1 MSRPTGFAD
10 LAGRRVGLWGYGVEG
25 RAARARLEG
34 TCELVIVD
42 DRDLGGGVLVAA
54 EGGLEALARCEVV
67 LKSPGVPRRRADV
80 LALEAGGTLVT
91 SALNLWLLGADRSR
105 VVAVTGTKGK
115 STTTA
120 LTAFVLESLGRAALA
135 TGNLGRPPYDPDL
148 DTEGHDVVV
157 EVSSFQSVDLEV
169 APAVVAVTALGSD
182 HLDWHGSL
190 ERYHEDKLAVTRAPG
205 EHVTLLADVAP
216 LRARRDLVGGAV
228 TWVGADESGL
238 AAELGLVGA
247 HNDQNVGVALAAA
260 AALGG
265 VDVEVAREAA
275 RAAAARFTPL
285 PGRLTVVATE
295 RHDGRDVRYVDDG
308 LATSPLPTLAALA
321 VFADEPLA
329 LIVGGFDRG
338 VDYAPL
344 ADALAGRAGPTT
356 VVVTGPAGARIAR
369 ALGSRGARDRVV
381 EATTMAEAVALAR
394 ASLPEGGAVL
404 LSPAAPSFD
413 RYRDWTERSADF
425 TQVVRSLV
433 G

>member
-25 RAARARLEG
+25 RATRARLEG

-42 DRDLGGGVLVAA
+42 DRDLGEGVLVTA

-67 LKSPGVPRRRADV
+67 VKSPGVPRRRADV
-80 LALEAGGTLVT
+80 LALEAGGTVVT

-135 TGNLGRPPYDPDL
+135 TGNLGRPPYDPEL
-148 DTEGHDVVV
+148 DTEGRDVVV

-190 ERYHEDKLAVTRAPG
+190 EYYHADKLAVTRAPG
-205 EHVTLLADVAP
+205 EHVTLLADVAA
-216 LRARRDLVGGAV
+216 LRARRALVGGAV
-228 TWVGADESGL
+228 TWVGPDEHGL

-247 HNDQNVGVALAAA
+247 HNDQNVGIALAAA
-260 AALGG
+260 AALAG
-265 VDVEVAREAA
+265 VDVGAA
-275 RAAAARFTPL
+275 RAAARASAPRFTPL
-285 PGRLTVVATE
+285 PGRLTVVAVE
-295 RHDGRDVRYVDDG
+295 RREGGDVRFVDDG
-308 LATSPLPTLAALA
+308 LATSPLPTLAALE
-321 VFADEPLA
+321 VFDTEPLA
-329 LIVGGFDRG
+329 LLAGGFDRG

-344 ADALAGRAGPTT
+344 ADALVGRGAPTT
-356 VVVTGPAGARIAR
+356 VVTTGPAGARLAEALDAR
-369 ALGSRGARDRVV
+369 GGAARTV
-381 EATTMAEAVALAR
+381 AAATMAEAVALAR
-394 ASLPEGGAVL
+394 AALPGGGVVL
-404 LSPAAPSFD
+404 LSPGAPSFD
-413 RYRDWTERSADF
+413 RYNDWTERSADF

>member
-34 TCELVIVD
+34 TCELVVVD
-42 DRDLGGGVLVAA
+42 DRDLGEGVLVTT
-54 EGGLEALARCEVV
+54 EGGLEALARCAVV

-80 LALEAGGTLVT
+80 LALEASGTVVT
-91 SALNLWLLGADRSR
+91 SALNLWLLDADRSR

-120 LTAFVLESLGRAALA
+120 LTAFVLESLGRPALA

-148 DTEGHDVVV
+148 DTEGRAVVV

-205 EHVTLLADVAP
+205 EHATLLADVES

-228 TWVGADESGL
+228 TWVEADHGGL
-238 AAELGLVGA
+238 AGELGLVGA
-247 HNDQNVGVALAAA
+247 HNDQNVALALAAA
-260 AALGG
+260 ATLAG
-265 VDVEVAREAA
+265 VSVGAA
-275 RAAAARFTPL
+275 RAAARAQAARFTPL

-295 RHDGRDVRYVDDG
+295 RRGGNDVRYVDDG
-308 LATSPLPTLAALA
+308 LATSPLPTLAALE
-321 VFADEPLA
+321 VFAGEPLA
-329 LIVGGFDRG
+329 LIAGGFDRG
-338 VDYAPL
+338 VDYAGL
-344 ADALAGRAGPTT
+344 AGALAGRAAPTT
-356 VVVTGPAGARIAR
+356 VVTTGPAGVRIAR
-369 ALGSRGARDRVV
+369 ALEALGTADRVLD
-381 EATTMAEAVALAR
+381 ATTMAEAVARAR
-394 ASLPEGGAVL
+394 GALVDGGVVL

>member
-10 LAGRRVGLWGYGVEG
+10 LAGRRVGLWGFGVEG
-25 RAARARLEG
+25 RATRDRLEG

-42 DRDLGGGVLVAA
+42 DRDLGDGVLVTA

-80 LALEAGGTLVT
+80 LALEAGGTVVT

-120 LTAFVLESLGRAALA
+120 LTAFVLESLGRAAIA
-135 TGNLGRPPYDPDL
+135 TGNLGRPPYDPAL
-148 DTEGHDVVV
+148 DTEGRDVVV

-205 EHVTLLADVAP
+205 EHVTLLADVAA
-216 LRARRDLVGGAV
+216 LRARRALVGGAV
-228 TWVGADESGL
+228 AWVGPDEHGL
-238 AAELGLVGA
+238 AAALGLVGA

-260 AALGG
+260 AALAG
-265 VDVEVAREAA
+265 VDVTTAREAA
-275 RAAAARFTPL
+275 RANAGRFTPL
-285 PGRLTVVATE
+285 PGRLTLVATE
-295 RHDGRDVRYVDDG
+295 RRARGDVRFVDDG

-321 VFADEPLA
+321 VFDVAPLA
-329 LIVGGFDRG
+329 LIAGGFDRG
-338 VDYAPL
+338 VDYAAL
-344 ADALAGRAGPTT
+344 ADALVRRAAPTT
-356 VVVTGPAGARIAR
+356 VVTTGPAGARIAE
-369 ALGSRGARDRVV
+369 ALAARGAPER
-381 EATTMAEAVALAR
+381 AHTAASMAEAVALAR
-394 ASLPEGGAVL
+394 AALPEGGVVL
-404 LSPAAPSFD
+404 LSPGAPSFD
-413 RYRDWTERSADF
+413 RYNDWAERSADF

>member
-42 DRDLGGGVLVAA
+42 DHDLGEGVLVSA
-54 EGGLEALARCEVV
+54 EGGLAALARCAVV

-80 LALEAGGTLVT
+80 LALEAGGTVVT

-120 LTAFVLESLGRAALA
+120 LTAFVLEALGRPALA

-148 DTEGHDVVV
+148 DLEGHDVVV
-157 EVSSFQSVDLEV
+157 EVSSFQSIDLEV
-169 APAVVAVTALGSD
+169 APAVVAVTSLGSD

-205 EHVTLLADVAP
+205 EHRTLLADSAA
-216 LRARRDLVGGAV
+216 LRACRDLLGGDL
-228 TWVGADESGL
+228 TWVGPEDTGL
-238 AAELGLVGA
+238 AGELGLVGA
-247 HNDQNVGVALAAA
+247 HNDQNVAVALTAA
-260 AALGG
+260 AALAG
-265 VDVEVAREAA
+265 VPLEAA
-275 RAAAARFTPL
+275 RDAARAHAGRFTPL

-295 RHDGRDVRYVDDG
+295 RRAGGEVRFVDDG
-308 LATSPLPTLAALA
+308 LATSPLPTLAALE
-321 VFADEPLA
+321 VFDDGPLA
-329 LIVGGFDRG
+329 LIAGGFDRG
-338 VDYAPL
+338 VDY
-344 ADALAGRAGPTT
+344 DALARVLAARRAPTW
-356 VVVTGPAGARIAR
+356 VVVTGPAGARVAR
-369 ALGSRGARDRVV
+369 ALEALDAGSRVIGA
-381 EATTMAEAVALAR
+381 ATMAEAVARAR
-394 ASLPEGGAVL
+394 DALVDGGVVL

-425 TQVVRSLV
+425 TQLVRSLV
-433 G
+433 D

>member
-34 TCELVIVD
+34 TCELVVVD
-42 DRDLGGGVLVAA
+42 DRDLGEGVLVAS
-54 EGGLEALARCEVV
+54 EGGLEALARCAVV
-67 LKSPGVPRRRADV
+67 LKSPGVPRRRPDV
-80 LALEAGGTLVT
+80 LALEAGGTVVT

-120 LTAFVLESLGRAALA
+120 LTAFVLESLGRAAVA
-135 TGNLGRPPYDPDL
+135 TGNLGRPPYDPAL
-148 DTEGHDVVV
+148 DTEGRDVVV

-205 EHVTLLADVAP
+205 EHVTLLADVGA
-216 LRARRDLVGGAV
+216 LRARRGLVGGAV
-228 TWVGADESGL
+228 TWVGPDDSGL
-238 AAELGLVGA
+238 AGELGLVGA
-247 HNDQNVGVALAAA
+247 HNDQNVAIALAAA
-260 AALGG
+260 AALAG
-265 VDVEVAREAA
+265 VGVAVAREAA
-275 RAAAARFTPL
+275 RAHAARFAPL

-295 RHDGRDVRYVDDG
+295 RRAGGDVRFVDDG
-308 LATSPLPTLAALA
+308 LATSPLPTLAALE
-321 VFADEPLA
+321 VFDGEPLA
-329 LIVGGFDRG
+329 LIAGGYDRG
-338 VDYAPL
+338 VDYDGL
-344 ADALAGRAGPTT
+344 AAALAGRAGPTT
-356 VVVTGPAGARIAR
+356 VVATGPAGARIAR
-369 ALGSRGARDRVV
+369 ALHARGAGGCVV
-381 EATTMAEAVALAR
+381 EAATMPEAVARAR
-394 ASLPEGGAVL
+394 AALADGGVVL

-413 RYRDWTERSADF
+413 RYRDWAERSADF